1 MLYFNYMGP
10 TNNGFGSFGN
20 SAIPSGNGDII
31 LSSTTTDS
39 DPKKKRVLIFSIFI
53 LIFVIVL
60 ATILVIFGNIK
71 SAEDVSSA
79 YDSYV
84 EFVIFG
90 TDGENAINSE
100 TFDIPVDDYALM
112 EQAESQP
119 MDHEEYFS
127 SLYEKLKNF
136 QDNVSNNR
144 TFKDTDLPDIL
155 KQQEGFLK
163 FYIFSSQILYSDL
176 IINNYFENTGGLLQN
191 DINEMTAYGDFLPAN
206 FLKSLEAYINLRQ
219 EYYDTLFSLGC
230 IDWES
235 LDIDC
240 PEDVSGETL
249 ENIIVA
255 IDDEYAKLRAQ
266 NRNSYANIVGALQNI
281 HKEIAEE
288 KDE

>member
-1 MLYFNYMGP
+1 
-10 TNNGFGSFGN
+10 
-20 SAIPSGNGDII
+20 
-31 LSSTTTDS
+31 
-39 DPKKKRVLIFSIFI
+39 
-53 LIFVIVL
+53 
-60 ATILVIFGNIK
+60 
-71 SAEDVSSA
+71 
-79 YDSYV
+79 
-84 EFVIFG
+84 
-90 TDGENAINSE
+90 
-100 TFDIPVDDYALM
+100 
-112 EQAESQP
+112 